1 MKSLTTLLAIITIT
15 SCAAGPFKTKEQKS
29 AKYIVEQC
37 FQKEL
42 EKCSDVL
49 CEMSSNDVYPII
61 EQLRINVLACVEES
75 ENGGIK

>member
-1 MKSLTTLLAIITIT
+1 MQKVIAAIAIITIT

-29 AKYIVEQC
+29 AKYIVDQC

-42 EKCSDVL
+42 EACSDKA

-61 EQLRINVLACVEES
+61 EQLRINILACVDEGE
-75 ENGGIK
+75 K